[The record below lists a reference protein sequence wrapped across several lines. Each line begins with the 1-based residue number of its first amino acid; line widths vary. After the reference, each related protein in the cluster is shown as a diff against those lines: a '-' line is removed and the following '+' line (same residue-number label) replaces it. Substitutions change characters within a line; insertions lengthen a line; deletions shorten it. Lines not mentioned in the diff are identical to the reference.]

1 MAVIMVN
8 IRQVLVAHLVL
19 INILCAFLTQN
30 LNNVSQ
36 DTIYPVLLVVNVQ
49 IIVLPVHQILLAK
62 LV

>member
-8 IRQVLVAHLVL
+8 IIQVLVVHLVQ
-19 INILCAFLTQN
+19 IHILYAFLTQN